1 MLNLDPRQRISSSN
15 VLKHSWITNSE
26 SLPDIKLAIQ
36 DGDNVKVIIIIQMN
50 CKIQYLHFF
59 CLSLKKKG
67 ALVAAFKL
75 FSPEN
80 FFGPMLNLSPVVS
93 SNLAKRRANKI
104 NSINI

>member
-1 MLNLDPRQRISSSN
+1 MLNLDPRQRINSTN
-15 VLKHSWITNSE
+15 ILKHPWITNAD

-36 DGDNVKVIIIIQMN
+36 DGENV
-50 CKIQYLHFF
+50 
-59 CLSLKKKG
+59 KG
-67 ALVAAFKL
+67 ALAAAFRL

-93 SNLAKRRANKI
+93 SGLAKRRANKI